1 MPILSNIERR
11 AMEAGYEQGRREGY
25 EQGRQEGR
33 QEGILFSAREV
44 LLIVLRARFNAV
56 SAELSARV
64 HNMTDVSTLHY
75 LFKRAIFIPSLAE
88 FEQVIESN
96 CRED

>member
-11 AMEAGYEQGRREGY
+11 AMEAGYEQGRQEGY
-25 EQGRQEGR
+25 EQGR

-44 LLIVLRARFNAV
+44 VLILLRARFNAV
-56 SAELSARV
+56 PAELSARI

-75 LFKRAIFIPSLAE
+75 LFKRAIFIRSLAE
-88 FEQVIESN
+88 FEQLMESN